1 MAVTGEFDEQEAA
14 FEDATERGRVIYER
28 LKPTLEPAQDGKAI
42 AIHVDSGHVDSG
54 EYAVADSLP
63 EARRQMHERRPD
75 GMLYSRTI
83 GVERDMMLVQ
93 RILAGAK
100 R

>member
-14 FEDATERGRVIYER
+14 FEDATERGRAIYER
-28 LKPTLEPAQDGKAI
+28 LRATLEPAQDGKAI
-42 AIHVDSGHVDSG
+42 AIHVDSG
-54 EYAVADSLP
+54 EYAVADSMP